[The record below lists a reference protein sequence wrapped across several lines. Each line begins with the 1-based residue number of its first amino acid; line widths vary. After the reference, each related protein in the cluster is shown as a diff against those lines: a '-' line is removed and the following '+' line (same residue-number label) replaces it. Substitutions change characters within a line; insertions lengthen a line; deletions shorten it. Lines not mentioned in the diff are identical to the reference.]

1 MSSAELPVMPARIH
15 SSPYINSGSINHLF
29 TAVDNPSPPTQIRSF
44 EVGSAEA
51 TPSCSLKGDED
62 KDRPSEAQIFCDLLA
77 IGDTQARANGNGSHG
92 RAEEEAMAYAMEE
105 QLDTSKTSHMRGELS
120 LAELQLSGK

>member
-1 MSSAELPVMPARIH
+1 MPARIH

-51 TPSCSLKGDED
+51 TPSCSRKGDED
-62 KDRPSEAQIFCDLLA
+62 KDRPSEAQIFCDLLT

-92 RAEEEAMAYAMEE
+92 GAEEEAMAYAMEE